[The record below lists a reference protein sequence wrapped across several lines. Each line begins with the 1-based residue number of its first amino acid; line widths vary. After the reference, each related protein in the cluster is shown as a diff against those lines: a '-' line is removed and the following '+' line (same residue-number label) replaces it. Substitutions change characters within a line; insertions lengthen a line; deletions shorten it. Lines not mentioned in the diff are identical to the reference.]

1 MLYIVEHEKKVSEIR
16 LAALG
21 LERQG
26 KTLGALEQ
34 YDVLRVNPP
43 IHQGQTSRL

>member
-1 MLYIVEHEKKVSEIR
+1 MLYIVEHEKKVFEIR
-16 LAALG
+16 LDVLRAEG
-21 LERQG
+21 QG
-26 KTLGALEQ
+26 ETPGTLEQ